1 MSTQA
6 MRGHTARGYHRRKS
20 LDLDLN
26 SMPPTENRDQGE
38 TSQFGFPEAQ
48 VNQQQSVQPAM
59 IDIEAIDDDVIESSA
74 RAFAEAKNKS
84 RRNARKNIVD
94 VDADGGLEFFGSDH
108 ITGWLAIRTC
118 LECKGRQQWLL
129 PSFQLIWTL
138 WAKERSRA
146 SNNNRSKRRRDVPNQ
161 QTVNSDLLIN
171 LEGSNSSMK
180 EKAAPPKEPNF
191 SCPICMGPL
200 VEETSTRCGHIFCKA
215 CIKTAIAVQ
224 SKCPTCRKRVTA
236 KELIRVFLPGTS
248 LE

>member
-1 MSTQA
+1 

-94 VDADGGLEFFGSDH
+94 VDAE
-108 ITGWLAIRTC
+108 
-118 LECKGRQQWLL
+118 
-129 PSFQLIWTL
+129 
-138 WAKERSRA
+138 ERSRA

-191 SCPICMGPL
+191 SCPICMEYSFLGQAWSEAYMW
-200 VEETSTRCGHIFCKA
+200 VDFDFEDFIQREMVG
-215 CIKTAIAVQ
+215 
-224 SKCPTCRKRVTA
+224 
-236 KELIRVFLPGTS
+236 VFLYKALGGGGGGGGGSSKTI
-248 LE
+248 

>member
-6 MRGHTARGYHRRKS
+6 IRGHPARGYHRRKS

-26 SMPPTENRDQGE
+26 SMPPTENRDQGQ
-38 TSQFGFPEAQ
+38 TSQFGLQEAQ
-48 VNQQQSVQPAM
+48 VNQQPSVQPAM

-94 VDADGGLEFFGSDH
+94 VDAE
-108 ITGWLAIRTC
+108 
-118 LECKGRQQWLL
+118 
-129 PSFQLIWTL
+129 
-138 WAKERSRA
+138 ERSRV
-146 SNNNRSKRRRDVPNQ
+146 SINNRSKRRREVSNQ
-161 QTVNSDLLIN
+161 RTVNADLLIN
-171 LEGSNSSMK
+171 LEASNSSMK
-180 EKAAPPKEPNF
+180 VKPAPPKEPKFN
-191 SCPICMGPL
+191 CPICMGLL

-215 CIKTAIAVQ
+215 CIKAAIAVQ

>member
-1 MSTQA
+1 MSTRA

-38 TSQFGFPEAQ
+38 TSQFGFQEAQ

-94 VDADGGLEFFGSDH
+94 VDAE
-108 ITGWLAIRTC
+108 
-118 LECKGRQQWLL
+118 
-129 PSFQLIWTL
+129 
-138 WAKERSRA
+138 ERSRA

-171 LEGSNSSMK
+171 LEASNSSMK

>member
-6 MRGHTARGYHRRKS
+6 MRGTTARGYHRRKS

-26 SMPPTENRDQGE
+26 SMPPSENRDQGE
-38 TSQFGFPEAQ
+38 PSQLGLQEAHS
-48 VNQQQSVQPAM
+48 NQQQPLQPTM

-94 VDADGGLEFFGSDH
+94 VDAE
-108 ITGWLAIRTC
+108 
-118 LECKGRQQWLL
+118 
-129 PSFQLIWTL
+129 
-138 WAKERSRA
+138 ERSRV
-146 SNNNRSKRRRDVPNQ
+146 SNNIRSKRRREVSNQ
-161 QTVNSDLLIN
+161 RTVNSNLLIN
-171 LEGSNSSMK
+171 LEASNSSLK
-180 EKAAPPKEPNF
+180 EKPVPPKEPKF

-215 CIKTAIAVQ
+215 CIKAAIAVQ